1 MSTDEELLLWM
12 GRLGFK
18 QYIPNKRSRFCIK
31 MYSLCEVSGYFW
43 NSFVYVSKEAVETN
57 EHKEIAKN
65 LGKSGAVVSRMMG
78 TIYISIIET
87 LAKNY

>member
-31 MYSLCEVSGYFW
+31 MFSLCEVSGYFW
-43 NSFVYVSKEAVETN
+43 NSFVYVSKEVVETN